1 MTKEKRLIATNKT
14 EEERDRLTEV
24 WKKRIVS
31 EKGYSE
37 TIAERIAEKVKS
49 LADYMQYGHAIIA
62 YYRQNGSFQLV
73 TGTLISYSKDFHH
86 SYDMKQKAE
95 TVPEMKQVH
104 STFIFWCMEEKGW
117 RTFQIENFLDWK
129 PIV

>member
-49 LADYMQYGHAIIA
+49 LDGEPFRLRIFSIG
-62 YYRQNGSFQLV
+62 NQLYK
-73 TGTLISYSKDFHH
+73 LKN
-86 SYDMKQKAE
+86 KQ
-95 TVPEMKQVH
+95 
-104 STFIFWCMEEKGW
+104 
-117 RTFQIENFLDWK
+117 
-129 PIV
+129 

>member
-37 TIAERIAEKVKS
+37 TIAERIAEKS
-49 LADYMQYGHAIIA
+49 EITGRLHAIW
-62 YYRQNGSFQLV
+62 LC
-73 TGTLISYSKDFHH
+73 HH
-86 SYDMKQKAE
+86 RILQTE
-95 TVPEMKQVH
+95 
-104 STFIFWCMEEKGW
+104 
-117 RTFQIENFLDWK
+117 R
-129 PIV
+129 